1 MIGMSAGNRSLVRA
15 NIRIAAWIIAVVAMM
30 SAPVA
35 AAQDDEKFSVSLGVF
50 ITDRNSDTNIGVS
63 GDPRGTPV
71 DLEADLGLDTSDT
84 VFRLD
89 GYYRFNDKHR
99 IDISAFDLSRTS
111 TKTIAKEI
119 DWNGTI
125 YPINT
130 TVKGE
135 FDLNIYKVAYTWA
148 FMRRDKG
155 YLGVTG
161 GLYIADIGTLLSA
174 ANIADRDGGT
184 VTAPLPVVG
193 LRGEYQISD
202 KWSFRASGEIFSL
215 NYQDYDGSLTD
226 FYAGVDYKLFKHA
239 SIGLGV
245 NSVKIDLDVQSTDL
259 NGAIDWRYDGG
270 LVFFKFD
277 F

>member
-1 MIGMSAGNRSLVRA
+1 MTNMNAGNYSPVRA
-15 NIRIAAWIIAVVAMM
+15 NARIAAWVIAVLATI
-30 SAPVA
+30 SAPLAV
-35 AAQDDEKFSVSLGVF
+35 AQDDEKFSVSLGVF
-50 ITDRNSDTNIGVS
+50 ITDRNSNTSIGVS
-63 GDPRGTPV
+63 GDPMGTPV
-71 DLEADLGLDTSDT
+71 DLETDLGLDTSDT

-111 TKTIAKEI
+111 AKTIEKDI

-125 YPINT
+125 YPIDT

-135 FDLNIYKVAYTWA
+135 FDLNIYKLAYTWA

-155 YLGVTG
+155 YLGATA
-161 GLYIADIGTLLSA
+161 GLYIADIGTRLSA
-174 ANIADRDGGT
+174 PNIAERSGGS

-202 KWSFRASGEIFSL
+202 KWSFRASGEFFAL
-215 NYQDYDGSLTD
+215 EYEDFDGSLID
-226 FYAGVDYKLFKHA
+226 LYAGIDYQLFEHA
-239 SIGLGV
+239 AIGVGL
-245 NSVKIDLDVQSTDL
+245 NSVTIDLGIESTDL
-259 NGAIDWRYDGG
+259 NGELDWRYDGG
-270 LVFFKFD
+270 LLFLKID